1 MTKKQIFVNL
11 IVFVLCF
18 SSALMMFGAYWV
30 AKSFGATDFAQI
42 LFHLRFPLLDGSTP
56 LVGSFIAKVLLP
68 SFAVAML
75 VAFTQPC
82 VKIGVK
88 FAKFFYDFVLSNNA
102 KIAKITFAVA
112 LFALFLNITNN
123 KLKITRYL
131 NTQESYSSLYEE
143 QYAPFDKQ
151 ALANFTPK
159 QNLIVIFAESLET
172 TFSAA
177 STPKNGGGGRLY
189 SPFAELIPNLTN
201 LALKNTN
208 FSSTEALGGFTQ
220 LFGTDWTIA
229 GLVSQMCGIALNMP
243 IQGNDFA
250 NKHFLS
256 SATCVSDILQHL
268 GYTQAYFSGLD
279 AKFAGTKFFFESHGV
294 EVRDLAYFQAQKLI
308 PKKLPKE
315 LKGFWDLKDTK
326 VFEFAKE
333 YLSNLNE
340 NKPFALYISTI
351 DTHAP
356 RGWVDTTLCQG
367 GASYQSAILCA
378 DKIIGDFVNF
388 MQKSKFK
395 DNTTIVILGDHLS
408 MAQEF
413 FPPQTN
419 RAIYNAFI
427 NAKFTRPATKEVI
440 KNRILSHFDIAP
452 LILDAVGVKTLAFG
466 LGRNPL
472 YQQTLL
478 ESTFSL
484 DEFNE
489 KLSQRNR
496 LYDSF
501 WNVK

>member
-177 STPKNGGGGRLY
+177 STPKNGGGGG
-189 SPFAELIPNLTN
+189 
-201 LALKNTN
+201 KN
-208 FSSTEALGGFTQ
+208 S
-220 LFGTDWTIA
+220 
-229 GLVSQMCGIALNMP
+229 
-243 IQGNDFA
+243 
-250 NKHFLS
+250 
-256 SATCVSDILQHL
+256 
-268 GYTQAYFSGLD
+268 
-279 AKFAGTKFFFESHGV
+279 
-294 EVRDLAYFQAQKLI
+294 
-308 PKKLPKE
+308 
-315 LKGFWDLKDTK
+315 
-326 VFEFAKE
+326 
-333 YLSNLNE
+333 
-340 NKPFALYISTI
+340 
-351 DTHAP
+351 
-356 RGWVDTTLCQG
+356 
-367 GASYQSAILCA
+367 
-378 DKIIGDFVNF
+378 
-388 MQKSKFK
+388 
-395 DNTTIVILGDHLS
+395 
-408 MAQEF
+408 
-413 FPPQTN
+413 
-419 RAIYNAFI
+419 
-427 NAKFTRPATKEVI
+427 
-440 KNRILSHFDIAP
+440 
-452 LILDAVGVKTLAFG
+452 
-466 LGRNPL
+466 
-472 YQQTLL
+472 
-478 ESTFSL
+478 
-484 DEFNE
+484 
-489 KLSQRNR
+489 
-496 LYDSF
+496 
-501 WNVK
+501 